1 MFNKGNV
8 ILNMKN
14 LHGSRLSRTYIHMA
28 HTYIYLILLYARSI
42 NISHDLS
49 DPNAISYFQNTR
61 LPNTIGILI

>member
-14 LHGSRLSRTYIHMA
+14 QHGSRLSRTYIHMA
-28 HTYIYLILLYARSI
+28 HTYIYLILLYARTI

-49 DPNAISYFQNTR
+49 ERQWLAGSLAYVLSMAAT
-61 LPNTIGILI
+61 

>member
-28 HTYIYLILLYARSI
+28 HTYIYLILLYARTI

-49 DPNAISYFQNTR
+49 ERQWLAGSLAYVLSIAAT
-61 LPNTIGILI
+61 